1 MKRFFILASAAIVA
15 LASCAKTEVVYK
27 DAPQEIAFKALTGAV
42 TRAEQ
47 EGTLTGTMGV
57 FAYVHNA
64 NKDVYFGNTSFAQAA
79 VGEDPKPWVGG
90 KYWPLANDALDFVV
104 YAPYDA
110 NATYTTATTTL
121 NVAADNS
128 AKLTIDEQTDYLY
141 GAEYYD
147 NTGDVGYTKMETAL
161 PVVLKHA
168 QTKVTVA
175 FTGKNVTVTE
185 VKLTTPC
192 LKGSYK
198 VNYAA
203 TPAID
208 WEPGTPNAALQL
220 IATTGELADAA
231 PAVSASILLVP
242 ETQSNI
248 TFKYQIK
255 GSSATLD
262 YTIDNSSLTWQAG
275 NHYTFNVDIT
285 PLEIKL
291 KPSVA
296 GWDGPVEEPVVL

>member
-1 MKRFFILASAAIVA
+1 MKKFFILASAAIVA

-47 EGTLTGTMGV
+47 VGTLTGTMGV
-57 FAYVHNA
+57 FAYVHA
-64 NKDVYFGNTSFAQAA
+64 DKAVYFGNTSFAQA
-79 VGEDPKPWVGG
+79 VDGEDPKPWVGG
-90 KYWPLANDALDFVV
+90 KYWPLADDALDFVV
-104 YAPYDA
+104 YAPYDE
-110 NATYTTATTTL
+110 NVTYTTTL

-128 AKLTIDEQTDYLY
+128 TKLTIDAQTDYLY

-147 NTGDVGYTKMETAL
+147 NTGDVGYKKMETAL

-175 FTGKNVTVTE
+175 FTGENVTVTE

-208 WEPGTPNAALQL
+208 WEPGANNGPLRL
-220 IATTGELADAA
+220 IDTTGELTDGAA
-231 PAVSASILLVP
+231 AVSASILLVP
-242 ETQSNI
+242 ETKSDI
-248 TFKYQIK
+248 TFMYQIK
-255 GSSATLD
+255 GSEAKLQ
-262 YTIDNSSLTWQAG
+262 YTIDNSELTWLAG
-275 NHYTFNVDIT
+275 THYTFNVDIT

-291 KPSVA
+291 SPSVA
-296 GWDGPVEEPVVL
+296 AWDGPEVENVLL

>member
-1 MKRFFILASAAIVA
+1 MDN
-15 LASCAKTEVVYK
+15 Y
-27 DAPQEIAFKALTGAV
+27 D
-42 TRAEQ
+42 
-47 EGTLTGTMGV
+47 
-57 FAYVHNA
+57 
-64 NKDVYFGNTSFAQAA
+64 YFDNTSFAQA
-79 VGEDPKPWVGG
+79 VDGDPKPWVGG
-90 KYWPLANDALDFVV
+90 KYWPLADDALDFVV
-104 YAPYDA
+104 YAPYDV
-110 NATYTTATTTL
+110 NTTYTTKL

-147 NTGDVGYTKMETAL
+147 NTDDKGYKKMETAL

-175 FTGKNVTVTE
+175 FTGENVTVTE

-192 LKGSYK
+192 LKGSYT

-203 TPAID
+203 TPPID
-208 WEPGTPNAALQL
+208 WEPDANNAPLQL
-220 IATTGELADAA
+220 IETTGELTDGAE
-231 PAVSASILLVP
+231 AVTASILLVP
-242 ETQSNI
+242 ETKSNI
-248 TFKYQIK
+248 TFRYQIK
-255 GSSATLD
+255 GSNATFD

-291 KPSVA
+291 FPSVA
-296 GWDGPVEEPVVL
+296 GWDESVPVPVEL

>member
-27 DAPQEIAFKALTGAV
+27 DAPQEIAFKALTRPV
-42 TRAEQ
+42 TKAEQ
-47 EGTLTGTMGV
+47 VTTLTGSMGV
-57 FAYVHNA
+57 FAYVNA
-64 NKDVYFGNTSFAQAA
+64 GKAVYFDNTPFEQAVDGA
-79 VGEDPKPWVGG
+79 DPKPWVGG

-110 NATYTTATTTL
+110 NATYETTL

-128 AKLTIDEQTDYLY
+128 TNLTIDDQTDYLY

-147 NTGDVGYTKMETAL
+147 NTDDKGYKKVETAL
-161 PVVLKHA
+161 PVELKHA

-175 FTGKNVTVTE
+175 FTGENVTVTE

-198 VNYAA
+198 VTYAA
-203 TPAID
+203 TPSID
-208 WEPGTPNAALQL
+208 WEPGENNEALQL
-220 IATTGELADAA
+220 IATTEELIDGAA
-231 PAVSASILLVP
+231 AVSASILLVP
-242 ETQSNI
+242 ETKSNI

-255 GSSATLD
+255 GSSRAAA
-262 YTIDNSSLTWQAG
+262 SLRQLEG
-275 NHYTFNVDIT
+275 ND
-285 PLEIKL
+285 
-291 KPSVA
+291 
-296 GWDGPVEEPVVL
+296 D